1 MTKGKLTTTDYEK
14 IKKASMV
21 LRSLNNKL
29 RQNILGYIYDKEKV
43 GVTELYKD
51 LKLEQSVASLHLS
64 ILRKE
69 GVVSTERNGKQVYY
83 SINNNRITDIKKFV
97 EDILS

>member
-1 MTKGKLTTTDYEK
+1 MMTQKLTTTDYEN
-14 IKKASMV
+14 INRASMV
-21 LRSLNNKL
+21 LRSINNKV

-69 GVVSTERNGKQVYY
+69 GVVSTERNCKQVYY

>member
-1 MTKGKLTTTDYEK
+1 MTQKLTTTDYEN
-14 IKKASMV
+14 INRASMV
-21 LRSLNNKL
+21 LRSINNKV

>member
-1 MTKGKLTTTDYEK
+1 MTQKLTTTDYEN
-14 IKKASMV
+14 INKASMV
-21 LRSLNNKL
+21 LRSINNKL

-83 SINNNRITDIKKFV
+83 SINHNRITDIKKFV

>member
-1 MTKGKLTTTDYEK
+1 MTQKLTTTDYEN
-14 IKKASMV
+14 INKATMV
-21 LRSLNNKL
+21 LRSINNKV

>member
-1 MTKGKLTTTDYEK
+1 MMTQKLTTTDYEN
-14 IKKASMV
+14 INRASMV
-21 LRSLNNKL
+21 LRSINNKV

>member
-1 MTKGKLTTTDYEK
+1 MTQKLTTTDYEN
-14 IKKASMV
+14 INRASMV
-21 LRSLNNKL
+21 LRSINNKV

-69 GVVSTERNGKQVYY
+69 GVVSTERNCKQVYY